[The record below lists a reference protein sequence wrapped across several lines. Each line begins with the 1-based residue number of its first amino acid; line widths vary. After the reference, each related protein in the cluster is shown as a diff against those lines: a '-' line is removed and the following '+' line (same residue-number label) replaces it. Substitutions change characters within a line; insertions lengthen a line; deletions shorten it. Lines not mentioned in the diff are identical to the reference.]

1 MKKLGRPVTGRAK
14 QHASI
19 KLPARQI
26 AWLKSTGNLSGTIE
40 KIVEEKMSTYG
51 TVNYQGQQY
60 RLTEDASLSNRL
72 FNGGWQDAVDGA
84 QYIAEYCASGV
95 SLEGA
100 PVTIYWQFEAVKGME
115 PEDEGSYD
123 WARSISQVRPQ

>member
-40 KIVEEKMSTYG
+40 KIVEEKMSSYG

-72 FNGGWQDAVDGA
+72 FMAAGRMPSTAR
-84 QYIAEYCASGV
+84 YTPLSIAPTASPLTGR
-95 SLEGA
+95 
-100 PVTIYWQFEAVKGME
+100 T
-115 PEDEGSYD
+115 
-123 WARSISQVRPQ
+123 